1 LANLPSRSSLSVS
14 LPCTQSC
21 DLSRFLKILALG
33 LGSLLSLG
41 TGFPTRDCGPP
52 MVKTFPLG
60 VPHFS
65 LSPEDLIFQ
74 GCLPYLSSGQAS
86 PWELDHPKF
95 LQTPHWD
102 VSWTTLG
109 PST

>member
-1 LANLPSRSSLSVS
+1 
-14 LPCTQSC
+14 
-21 DLSRFLKILALG
+21 LKTLALG
-33 LGSLLSLG
+33 CSSLWSLE

-60 VPHFS
+60 IVFHIS
-65 LSPEDLIFQ
+65 LSLLRIWYFGDARHISPQ
-74 GCLPYLSSGQAS
+74 VRPS

-102 VSWTTLG
+102 VSWPTLD
-109 PST
+109 PSA